1 MTAHTG
7 LWRTVACVLFFQDA
21 LSGALFLPVLPSLVG
36 QLLGM
41 EGDTVGFVTA
51 WVVAVLLASYY
62 VGRSGTLTAAL
73 RLCSSRSSRA
83 PAAIPPSLLTVGVL
97 LVLSASAYAGC
108 GVVVVVVDHEQQL
121 TTSRVYVLFCFCLLR
136 ALTGALAAGHRM
148 SAWRCLH
155 HAALLESA
163 PTTTTTAAKLGSRPW
178 QESAG
183 AVGGLVAGCIL
194 AGGLF
199 EYSDP
204 SRPTLLM
211 CLAAA
216 AAHTAALP
224 PVLFVAWRNCCSSR
238 SGTIDGG
245 GGYSTVQGT
254 PGGSDAEVELM
265 GRPPWSARDDSFD
278 GGRGDSAAAAGTP
291 GAGSMERVVDV
302 PGRYLRGCAG
312 DPVEAERRWRLT
324 LEWRAKER
332 IDEVLREPQ
341 PHFELI
347 KRHYPHY
354 IHRRAR
360 NGCPVWIE
368 LPGRIDLPAIRSAG
382 VSPEALQRHYV
393 FVTEYMW
400 GVLEPDFENGQ
411 AVTVLDVQGLG
422 MRDLAGEALG
432 FVKQATAIVQDHYV
446 ERSNRMFIVNAPS
459 YFSLIWRVI
468 RPMLNERTQAKIG
481 IINTDSK
488 KIAAALLECIAPENL
503 PRQYGGTCPLD
514 LGESEEETDLR
525 AYVASIDTAAAAG
538 PGSHAGAPPPTP
550 PSGLEAL
557 RSNEEEEEEVEVDF
571 RARSEPTT
579 RAGGVGPRN
588 NGLPPAA
595 AAGAVTKGRG
605 LAESDVLGGAGAGLK
620 EPGDGGLVAA
630 GRPSGAARRV
640 LGSVRGALGW
650 AGGKL
655 AWRRSTVAHLGQE
668 NGFQYDSEQHR
679 WVLQDEMAGG
689 SGGKAGAVEGGG
701 ASERGGERVGQTT
714 STRRERGASISSEDM
729 TVLAIQAAHH
739 SLAEAGLKL
748 SPVPSESPAV
758 LGSSSG
764 VAADRDDG
772 GLPSRLSHGGKHG
785 TFPGGVAAG
794 EDHHYYC
801 YPQPVSSLGV
811 PCPCLRPLGRRASRP
826 NVATVL
832 YASSAA
838 VREALPVWLLARV
851 EAGGLGALPPLV
863 GLVFAAGALVA
874 AAGRGASGCCCGAQ
888 YPGETGVGGGGGG
901 RAGRRLLYAVWAR
914 LTSVVVL
921 GAVYLLPR
929 IVPEA
934 VAEAFIPPA
943 VLWLAVAAVVAA
955 NHASLEL
962 CTAAAAAAATAAAV
976 GAASAA
982 SSTAGSRHPRPMF
995 VSRTASSSS
1004 HGPNDERTR
1013 STSSASCGSGFV
1025 GASRGP
1031 RARGLSLATASGS
1044 NLFVGDVL
1052 GSIAGPL
1059 VLALAMWAGRRSPLE
1074 PSLWLALCLCGDLW
1088 LVAGAREAEARH
1100 ATLLG
1105 GGEEEDEEEEE
1116 RRRSRRFA
1124 QFV

>member
-41 EGDTVGFVTA
+41 ERDTVGFSTA

-62 VGRSGTLTAAL
+62 VGRSGTLTAAV
-73 RLCSSRSSRA
+73 RLCSSGSSRA

-97 LVLSASAYAGC
+97 LVLSTSAYAGC
-108 GVVVVVVDHEQQL
+108 GIVVVLVDHEQQP
-121 TTSRVYVLFCFCLLR
+121 TTSSLYVLLYFCLFR

-148 SAWRCLH
+148 SACRCLD

-163 PTTTTTAAKLGSRPW
+163 PTTTTTAAKLGSRSW

-183 AVGGLVAGCIL
+183 AVGGLVVGCAL

-204 SRPTLLM
+204 SRPTLLL

-216 AAHTAALP
+216 AAHAAALP
-224 PVLFVAWRNCCSSR
+224 LVLLVAWRNCCSSR
-238 SGTIDGG
+238 SGTVDGG

-278 GGRGDSAAAAGTP
+278 GGRGDSTAAAAAATP
-291 GAGSMERVVDV
+291 GAGSEERVVDI

-481 IINTDSK
+481 IINTDAK

-514 LGESEEETDLR
+514 LGESEEELDLR
-525 AYVASIDTAAAAG
+525 TYVASIATAAAAG
-538 PGSHAGAPPPTP
+538 PGSHAGPPPPP

-571 RARSEPTT
+571 RARSEPTA

-588 NGLPPAA
+588 NGLPAAA
-595 AAGAVTKGRG
+595 AAGTVTKGRG
-605 LAESDVLGGAGAGLK
+605 LAESGVLGGAGAGL
-620 EPGDGGLVAA
+620 EETGGGGLVAA
-630 GRPSGAARRV
+630 GRPPGAARRV

-679 WVLQDEMAGG
+679 WVLRDDMAGG

-701 ASERGGERVGQTT
+701 ASEGGGERAGQTT
-714 STRRERGASISSEDM
+714 STRRERGASVSSEDM

-739 SLAEAGLKL
+739 SLVEAGLKL

-764 VAADRDDG
+764 VAAARDDG
-772 GLPSRLSHGGKHG
+772 GLPSRLTYGGKHG

-794 EDHHYYC
+794 EDHHYC

-826 NVATVL
+826 DVATVL

-838 VREALPVWLLARV
+838 VREALPVWLLAGV
-851 EAGGLGALPPLV
+851 EAGGLGASPPRV
-863 GLVFAAGALVA
+863 GLVLAAGALVA

-888 YPGETGVGGGGGG
+888 YPGEAGGGGGG
-901 RAGRRLLYAVWAR
+901 GGGAGRRLLYAVWAR
-914 LTSVVVL
+914 LASVVVL

-934 VAEAFIPPA
+934 VAAAFIPPA

-955 NHASLEL
+955 NHASLEM
-962 CTAAAAAAATAAAV
+962 CTAAAAAAAAAAGE

-982 SSTAGSRHPRPMF
+982 SSTAGSRHRRPMF
-995 VSRTASSSS
+995 VSRTTSSSS
-1004 HGPNDERTR
+1004 HGPSDERTR

-1031 RARGLSLATASGS
+1031 WARGSSLATASGS
-1044 NLFVGDVL
+1044 NLFVRDVL

-1059 VLALAMWAGRRSPLE
+1059 VLALAMWAGQRSPLE

-1088 LVAGAREAEARH
+1088 LVTGAREAEPRH